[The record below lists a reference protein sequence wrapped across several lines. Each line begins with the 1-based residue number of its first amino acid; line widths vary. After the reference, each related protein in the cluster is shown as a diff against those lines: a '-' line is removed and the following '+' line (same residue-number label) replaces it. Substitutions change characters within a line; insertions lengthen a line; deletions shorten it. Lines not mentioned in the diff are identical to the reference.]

1 MAPSLSFFVSIP
13 LMIVVGKKTCTSSSL
28 VAKKWQHKCSLAV
41 FLNLCPSPNYIKV
54 VNCLLIFQW
63 KIESIVSKIKS
74 IKGVVK
80 TEAYQPIRIKWYEE
94 WLKKKIRYKI
104 PLI

>member
-1 MAPSLSFFVSIP
+1 MAPSLSFICFNTFDDSRWKENMYP
-13 LMIVVGKKTCTSSSL
+13 SSL
-28 VAKKWQHKCSLAV
+28 VAEKWQHKCSLAV

-80 TEAYQPIRIKWYEE
+80 TETYQPIRIKWYEE

>member
-54 VNCLLIFQW
+54 VNCLLYFNG
-63 KIESIVSKIKS
+63 KLNRESTRLSQSK
-74 IKGVVK
+74 VRY
-80 TEAYQPIRIKWYEE
+80 A
-94 WLKKKIRYKI
+94 KKQR
-104 PLI
+104 LTNQSESSGMSNG